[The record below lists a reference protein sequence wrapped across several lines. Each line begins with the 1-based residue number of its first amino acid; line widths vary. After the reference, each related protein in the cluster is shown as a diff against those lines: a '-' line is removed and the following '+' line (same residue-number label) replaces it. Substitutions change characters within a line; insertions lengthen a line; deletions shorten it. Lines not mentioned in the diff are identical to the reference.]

1 ILAEHGIG
9 MPKKLTTAYEWFAL
23 AAKNGDAEAAKHRYL
38 IKVQLDQKT
47 LAADQTVKTWQP
59 KPALAETNEVA
70 QPEDWAARAE
80 APNSSLIARAQK
92 LLNELGYDA
101 GPSNGQLG
109 EQTRDA
115 VKSLER
121 RNGPR
126 GDRPG
131 FHPARHQARAT
142 DQISQTP

>member
-1 ILAEHGIG
+1 

-23 AAKNGDAEAAKHRYL
+23 AAKNGDAEAARQPDL
-38 IKVQLDQKT
+38 IKVQLDQKM
-47 LAADQTVKTWQP
+47 LAAADQTVKTWQP
-59 KPALAETNEVA
+59 KSALAETNEVV
-70 QPEDWAARAE
+70 QPEDWAAQAE

-92 LLNELGYDA
+92 LLDELGYDA

-121 RNGPR
+121 RNGLEETAQVSIPLVTKLER
-126 GDRPG
+126 LTR
-131 FHPARHQARAT
+131 
-142 DQISQTP
+142 